1 MDSYKILFGK
11 DFEDFVSEYISSSL
25 KEKDIIVQRRT
36 IKKLLREAQTYWT
49 LIKRG
54 ERLYDYDNKG
64 CYRIISCFN

>member
-11 DFEDFVSEYISSSL
+11 DFEDFVSEYVSSSL
-25 KEKDIIVQRRT
+25 KEKDIVVQRRT
-36 IKKLLREAQTYWT
+36 VKKLLREAQTYWT

-64 CYRIISCFN
+64 S

>member
-1 MDSYKILFGK
+1 VDSYKILFGK

-25 KEKDIIVQRRT
+25 KEKDIVVQRRT

-64 CYRIISCFN
+64 S

>member
-1 MDSYKILFGK
+1 MDSYKLLFGK

-25 KEKDIIVQRRT
+25 KEKDIVVQRRT
-36 IKKLLREAQTYWT
+36 VKKLLREAQTYWT

-64 CYRIISCFN
+64 S

>member
-11 DFEDFVSEYISSSL
+11 DFEDFVSEYVSSSL
-25 KEKDIIVQRRT
+25 KEKDIIVQRKT

-54 ERLYDYDNKG
+54 ERLYDYDYKG
-64 CYRIISCFN
+64 S

>member
-11 DFEDFVSEYISSSL
+11 DFEDFVSEYVSSSL

-54 ERLYDYDNKG
+54 ERLDDYDNKG
-64 CYRIISCFN
+64 S

>member
-1 MDSYKILFGK
+1 MDSYKLLFGK

-25 KEKDIIVQRRT
+25 KEKDIIVQRKT

-64 CYRIISCFN
+64 S

>member
-25 KEKDIIVQRRT
+25 KEKDIVVQRRT

-64 CYRIISCFN
+64 S

>member
-1 MDSYKILFGK
+1 MDAYKILFGK
-11 DFEDFVSEYISSSL
+11 DFEDFVSEYVSSSL
-25 KEKDIIVQRRT
+25 KEKDIIVQRKT

-64 CYRIISCFN
+64 S

>member
-1 MDSYKILFGK
+1 MESYKLLFGK

-25 KEKDIIVQRRT
+25 KEKDIIVQRKT

-54 ERLYDYDNKG
+54 ERLYDYDNK
-64 CYRIISCFN
+64 

>member
-11 DFEDFVSEYISSSL
+11 DFEDFVSEYVSSSL
-25 KEKDIIVQRRT
+25 KEKDIVVHRRT

-64 CYRIISCFN
+64 S

>member
-1 MDSYKILFGK
+1 MESYKLLFGK

-25 KEKDIIVQRRT
+25 KEKDIIVQRKT

-64 CYRIISCFN
+64 S

>member
-64 CYRIISCFN
+64 S

>member
-1 MDSYKILFGK
+1 MESYKILFGK
-11 DFEDFVSEYISSSL
+11 DFEDFVSEYVSSSL

-64 CYRIISCFN
+64 S

>member
-1 MDSYKILFGK
+1 MESYKLLFGK
-11 DFEDFVSEYISSSL
+11 DFEDFVSEYVSSSL
-25 KEKDIIVQRRT
+25 KEKDIIVQRKT

-64 CYRIISCFN
+64 I

>member
-11 DFEDFVSEYISSSL
+11 DFEDFVSEYVSSSL
-25 KEKDIIVQRRT
+25 KEKDIVVQRRT

-64 CYRIISCFN
+64 S

>member
-25 KEKDIIVQRRT
+25 KEKDIIVQRKT
-36 IKKLLREAQTYWT
+36 IKKLLRQAQTYWT
-49 LIKRG
+49 LIKRW

-64 CYRIISCFN
+64 S

>member
-1 MDSYKILFGK
+1 MESYKLLFGK
-11 DFEDFVSEYISSSL
+11 DFEDFVSEYVSSSL
-25 KEKDIIVQRRT
+25 KEKDIIVQRKT

-64 CYRIISCFN
+64 R

>member
-1 MDSYKILFGK
+1 MESYKLLFGK

-25 KEKDIIVQRRT
+25 KEKDIIIQRRT

-54 ERLYDYDNKG
+54 ERLYDYDNKW
-64 CYRIISCFN
+64 S

>member
-1 MDSYKILFGK
+1 MESYKLLFGK
-11 DFEDFVSEYISSSL
+11 DFEDFVSEYVSSSL

-64 CYRIISCFN
+64 I

>member
-1 MDSYKILFGK
+1 MESYKLLFGK
-11 DFEDFVSEYISSSL
+11 DFEDFVSEYVSSSL
-25 KEKDIIVQRRT
+25 NEKDIVVQRRT

-64 CYRIISCFN
+64 S

>member
-1 MDSYKILFGK
+1 MESYKLLFGK
-11 DFEDFVSEYISSSL
+11 DFEDFVSEYVSSSL
-25 KEKDIIVQRRT
+25 KEKNIIVQRRT

-64 CYRIISCFN
+64 S

>member
-11 DFEDFVSEYISSSL
+11 DFEDFMSEYISSSL

-64 CYRIISCFN
+64 S

>member
-25 KEKDIIVQRRT
+25 KDKDIIVQRKT

-64 CYRIISCFN
+64 S

>member
-1 MDSYKILFGK
+1 MDSYKLLFGK
-11 DFEDFVSEYISSSL
+11 DFEDFVSEYVSSSL

-64 CYRIISCFN
+64 S

>member
-25 KEKDIIVQRRT
+25 KEKDIIVQRKT

-64 CYRIISCFN
+64 S

>member
-1 MDSYKILFGK
+1 MESYKLLFGK

-25 KEKDIIVQRRT
+25 KEKDIIIQRRT

-54 ERLYDYDNKG
+54 ERLYDYDNK
-64 CYRIISCFN
+64 

>member
-1 MDSYKILFGK
+1 MESYKLLFGK
-11 DFEDFVSEYISSSL
+11 DFEDFVSEYVSSSL
-25 KEKDIIVQRRT
+25 KEKDIIVQRKT

-64 CYRIISCFN
+64 S

>member
-1 MDSYKILFGK
+1 MESYKLLFGK
-11 DFEDFVSEYISSSL
+11 DFEDFVSEYVSSSL

-36 IKKLLREAQTYWT
+36 IKKLLREAQTCWT

-64 CYRIISCFN
+64 S

>member
-1 MDSYKILFGK
+1 MESYKLLFGK
-11 DFEDFVSEYISSSL
+11 DFEDFVSEYVSSSL

-36 IKKLLREAQTYWT
+36 IKKFLREAQTYWT

-64 CYRIISCFN
+64 S

>member
-1 MDSYKILFGK
+1 MESYKLLFGK
-11 DFEDFVSEYISSSL
+11 DFEDFVSEYVSSSL

-54 ERLYDYDNKG
+54 DRLYDYDNKG
-64 CYRIISCFN
+64 S